1 MILCSCNPR
10 LLSYDWAVELA
21 QRQSGRAGN
30 SGETALIL
38 LFRWKPEKTNFGSK
52 GFKLLWE
59 KEKDI
64 SVDKLKEM
72 MHKKPELKERVVAAV
87 PGAAAYYK

>member
-1 MILCSCNPR
+1 M
-10 LLSYDWAVELA
+10 ELV
-21 QRQSGRAGN
+21 QQLGGRIDKYGY
-30 SGETALIL
+30 TAMIL
-38 LFRWKPEKTNFGSK
+38 LFRGNTEKTDFGLN